1 MNQEFWED
9 TGQEDNKSA
18 HRKNRTPEKVRFFR
32 FSAEP
37 FIWLLRPCVHR
48 GLHGGPCAPDRLQ
61 GEPDWSQ
68 ERIRK
73 DRTRTSEH
81 SLSRTLKIL

>member
-1 MNQEFWED
+1 MNQAFWED

-37 FIWLLRPCVHR
+37 FIWLLRPSWR
-48 GLHGGPCAPDRLQ
+48 TRMLGLPCAWDP
-61 GEPDWSQ
+61 SQ
-68 ERIRK
+68 DSGGWLRG
-73 DRTRTSEH
+73 RTRRDRRQTSEH
-81 SLSRTLKIL
+81 YLLQIL